1 MQTVTI
7 KHCHPE
13 RSEGSAVAWHRRNV
27 RVSKRRAHQRVGGMR
42 EEKRY
47 YVYIMASRSLTLYT
61 GVTGDIYHRALQ
73 HKAGEVE
80 GFTKKYHINR
90 LVYYETFK
98 YVNNAIAR
106 EKQIKAWTR
115 AKRLALIKTM
125 NPAWQDLAEGW
136 GEPTR
141 LQIPRF
147 ARDDNSVGVEVDKE
161 LRKKETHGDC
171 RPDKQDRSRD
181 SA

>member
-1 MQTVTI
+1 
-7 KHCHPE
+7 
-13 RSEGSAVAWHRRNV
+13 
-27 RVSKRRAHQRVGGMR
+27 MR
-42 EEKRY
+42 EEKCY

-61 GVTGDIYHRALQ
+61 GVTGNLYARILQ
-73 HKAGEVE
+73 HKAGEIG

-125 NPAWQDLAEGW
+125 NPTWQDLAEGW
-136 GEPTR
+136 GTAVK
-141 LQIPRF
+141 LQIPRSQNQGVEGDPQPCEV
-147 ARDDNSVGVEVDKE
+147 ARDDNS
-161 LRKKETHGDC
+161 
-171 RPDKQDRSRD
+171 
-181 SA
+181 

>member
-1 MQTVTI
+1 
-7 KHCHPE
+7 
-13 RSEGSAVAWHRRNV
+13 
-27 RVSKRRAHQRVGGMR
+27 MR

-61 GVTGDIYHRALQ
+61 GVTGSIYNRALQ
-73 HKAGEVE
+73 HKSGEIE

-125 NPAWQDLAEGW
+125 NPTWQDLAEVW
-136 GEPTR
+136 GEPAT

-147 ARDDNSVGVEVDKE
+147 ARDDN
-161 LRKKETHGDC
+161 HN
-171 RPDKQDRSRD
+171 RD
-181 SA
+181 SGAEDPKLDDTDGAVTASPHTKAKTA

>member
-1 MQTVTI
+1 
-7 KHCHPE
+7 
-13 RSEGSAVAWHRRNV
+13 
-27 RVSKRRAHQRVGGMR
+27 MR

-61 GVTGDIYHRALQ
+61 GVTGDIYHRALR
-73 HKAGEVE
+73 HKAGEID

-98 YVNNAIAR
+98 YVNNALAR

-136 GEPTR
+136 GELTK

-147 ARDDNSVGVEVDKE
+147 ARDDNTE
-161 LRKKETHGDC
+161 
-171 RPDKQDRSRD
+171 SRD
-181 SA
+181 DNPKVEKGRTGAPKAAPLQNETAKIA

>member
-1 MQTVTI
+1 
-7 KHCHPE
+7 
-13 RSEGSAVAWHRRNV
+13 
-27 RVSKRRAHQRVGGMR
+27 MR

-47 YVYIMASRSLTLYT
+47 YVYVMASRSLTLYT
-61 GVTGDIYHRALQ
+61 GVTGDIYNRALQ
-73 HKAGEVE
+73 HKAGEIE

-98 YVNNAIAR
+98 YVNNALAR

-115 AKRLALIKTM
+115 AKRLGLIKTM

-136 GEPTR
+136 GEPTK

-147 ARDDNSVGVEVDKE
+147 ARDDNTKDEDNRKNVSEASRGAAKTAHLQSTKIKTVQCLNE
-161 LRKKETHGDC
+161 LISQK
-171 RPDKQDRSRD
+171 S
-181 SA
+181 

>member
-1 MQTVTI
+1 
-7 KHCHPE
+7 
-13 RSEGSAVAWHRRNV
+13 
-27 RVSKRRAHQRVGGMR
+27 MR

-47 YVYIMASRSLTLYT
+47 YVYVMASRSLTLYT
-61 GVTGDIYHRALQ
+61 GVTGDIYHRSLQ
-73 HKAGEVE
+73 HKAGEIE

-136 GEPTR
+136 GELTE
-141 LQIPRF
+141 LQIPRV
-147 ARDDNSVGVEVDKE
+147 ARDDNPESMKNNSRLEVTNTGATEAIPLQSKA
-161 LRKKETHGDC
+161 KT
-171 RPDKQDRSRD
+171 
-181 SA
+181 A

>member
-1 MQTVTI
+1 
-7 KHCHPE
+7 
-13 RSEGSAVAWHRRNV
+13 
-27 RVSKRRAHQRVGGMR
+27 MR

-61 GVTGDIYHRALQ
+61 GVTGNVYHRVLQ
-73 HKAGEVE
+73 HKAGKIQ

-98 YVNNAIAR
+98 YVNNAIDR

-115 AKRLALIKTM
+115 AKRVALIKTM

-136 GEPTR
+136 GEQTE

-147 ARDDNSVGVEVDKE
+147 ARDDNPEN
-161 LRKKETHGDC
+161 
-171 RPDKQDRSRD
+171 RD
-181 SA
+181 ERLLAGARAADDAPLQSKAKTA

>member
-1 MQTVTI
+1 
-7 KHCHPE
+7 
-13 RSEGSAVAWHRRNV
+13 
-27 RVSKRRAHQRVGGMR
+27 MR

-47 YVYIMASRSLTLYT
+47 YVYIMASRSLTPYT

-80 GFTKKYHINR
+80 GFTKKYQIKR

-98 YVNNAIAR
+98 YVNNALAC

-136 GEPTR
+136 GELTR

-147 ARDDNSVGVEVDKE
+147 ARDDNTKNNGDNPKDIEGSNGAAEAAPVQTKT
-161 LRKKETHGDC
+161 ETVLLQS
-171 RPDKQDRSRD
+171 K
-181 SA
+181 AKTA

>member
-1 MQTVTI
+1 
-7 KHCHPE
+7 
-13 RSEGSAVAWHRRNV
+13 
-27 RVSKRRAHQRVGGMR
+27 MR

-73 HKAGEVE
+73 HKAGEIE
-80 GFTKKYHINR
+80 GFTKKYQIDR

-98 YVNNAIAR
+98 YVNNALAR

-125 NPAWQDLAEGW
+125 NPAWGDLAEGW
-136 GEPTR
+136 GEQTN
-141 LQIPRF
+141 LQIPRS
-147 ARDDNSVGVEVDKE
+147 ARDDNTENREDMSRLERGAKSAS
-161 LRKKETHGDC
+161 ETV
-171 RPDKQDRSRD
+171 PVQSK
-181 SA
+181 AKIA

>member
-1 MQTVTI
+1 
-7 KHCHPE
+7 
-13 RSEGSAVAWHRRNV
+13 
-27 RVSKRRAHQRVGGMR
+27 MR

-47 YVYIMASRSLTLYT
+47 YVYVMASRSLTLYT
-61 GVTGDIYHRALQ
+61 GVTGDIYHRSLQ
-73 HKAGEVE
+73 HKAGEIE
-80 GFTKKYHINR
+80 GLTKKYHINR

-136 GEPTR
+136 GELTE
-141 LQIPRF
+141 LQIPRV
-147 ARDDNSVGVEVDKE
+147 ARDDNPESMKKNSRLEVTNTGATEAIPLQSKA
-161 LRKKETHGDC
+161 KT
-171 RPDKQDRSRD
+171 
-181 SA
+181 A